1 MTPTTA
7 QQALLSKYD
16 AANQGAIPFIDYGNK
31 YMSVGATY
39 DPGVLAGLT
48 WSEIAADLHRP
59 STAVAKSVLGA
70 ANYVTAAICGL
81 TNDRPAT
88 ACTPTVRALQKKI

>member
-48 WSEIAADLHRP
+48 WSEIAADLHTP
-59 STAVAKSVLGA
+59 STPLAKSVLGA

-88 ACTPTVRALQKKI
+88 ACTPTVKALQKKI